1 MELPMPADTVVRYLN
16 PPALEK
22 PPGYSHVV
30 DVRGNHLIFIAGQA
44 AVDAS
49 GTVVGGDNVEEQ
61 AEQAFRNV
69 SAALESVGCTAA
81 NLVKL
86 TVFMRD
92 MTKLTDYRRARD
104 RFFNSVSPPVAPAVT
119 LVEVSRLYSERLLI
133 EIEGV
138 AAT

>member
-1 MELPMPADTVVRYLN
+1 
-16 PPALEK
+16 
-22 PPGYSHVV
+22 
-30 DVRGNHLIFIAGQA
+30 VRGNHLIFIAGQA

-81 NLVKL
+81 NRVKL

-92 MTKLTDYRRARD
+92 MTKLTDCRRARD
-104 RFFNSVSPPVAPAVT
+104 RFSNSVSPPVVPAVT
-119 LVEVSRLYSERLLI
+119 LVEVSRSLL
-133 EIEGV
+133 G
-138 AAT
+138 AAAYLD